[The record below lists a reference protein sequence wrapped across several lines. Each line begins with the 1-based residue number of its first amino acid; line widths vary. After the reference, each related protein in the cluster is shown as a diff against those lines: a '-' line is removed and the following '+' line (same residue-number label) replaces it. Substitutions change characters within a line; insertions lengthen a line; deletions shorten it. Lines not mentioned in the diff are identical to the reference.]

1 MILVF
6 DVGNTSITAGIF
18 DNLTC
23 IYEFRLPSRADES
36 ESYYLKKIKAELNTF
51 AKGDISSLHISNI
64 GISSVVPK
72 LTVTLVR
79 VSKELSKVAPYVV
92 VADETFPVEV
102 RIDERHTVGSDRV
115 VNAFAVREKYGT
127 PAVVV
132 DYGTATT
139 FDVISGDGAY
149 IGGVIAPGIQISHDA
164 LVSRTAQLPQVELE
178 WPPSVIGECT
188 KTAIQSGLL
197 FGHLAL
203 TNGILD
209 EIEKKLGP
217 LKTVVATGG
226 YGMMM
231 KGHTNRINY
240 YEPQLTLWGL
250 AKLVLREVW
259 K

>member
-18 DNLTC
+18 DKLDC
-23 IYEFRLPSRADES
+23 LYEFRLPSRVDES
-36 ESYYLKKIKAELNTF
+36 ESYFLKKINSELDVFT
-51 AKGDISSLHISNI
+51 KGDRSSLHISNI

-79 VSKELSKVAPYVV
+79 VSKELSKNAPYVV
-92 VADETFPVEV
+92 IADETFPVEV
-102 RIDERHTVGSDRV
+102 RINERHTVGSDRV
-115 VNAFAVREKYGT
+115 VNAYAVREKYGT

-178 WPPSVIGECT
+178 WPQSVVGTCT

-197 FGHLAL
+197 YGHLAL
-203 TNGILD
+203 TNGILE
-209 EIEKKLGP
+209 EIEKKIGP
-217 LKTVVATGG
+217 IKTVVATGG

-231 KGHTNRINY
+231 KGRTNRINY

-250 AKLVLREVW
+250 AKLVQIGSL
-259 K
+259 